1 MRSVRCKDAGSLTT
15 DKFIVNIKSD
25 DKISVLNI
33 CDSDVLGTVL
43 KEGSFEIYIDPK
55 YFGGK
60 EVDSKEALDLVRK
73 HSIINLVGNGC
84 VALAI
89 ESGFGSRLAVKKIQ
103 GVDFLM
109 VYKFV
114 DKYNTYEDGKG
125 AGHC

>member
-1 MRSVRCKDAGSLTT
+1 MT
-15 DKFIVNIKSD
+15 DKFIVNIKSNGR
-25 DKISVLNI
+25 ISVLNI

-43 KEGSFEIYIDPK
+43 KEGSLNIYIDPK

-60 EVDSKEALDLVRK
+60 EVDSEEAVDLFKRY
-73 HSIINLVGNGC
+73 SIINLVGNGC

-89 ESGFGSRLAVKKIQ
+89 EAGFGNRLAVKKIQ

-114 DKYNTYEDGKG
+114 DKYNTQ
-125 AGHC
+125 